1 MALLCDL
8 SSVNRFAG
16 RACVIYPDHDHNASL
31 SAFMWTVPCP
41 VWLHLFGCRRLHGK
55 KIHACTWMGVFP
67 GELMNK
73 IT

>member
-16 RACVIYPDHDHNASL
+16 SACVIYPDHDHNASL

-41 VWLHLFGCRRLHGK
+41 VWLQMVAWQEDPCVHVDGCLSWG
-55 KIHACTWMGVFP
+55 TD
-67 GELMNK
+67 E
-73 IT
+73 